1 MIRLSE
7 LQRIHDLLKQYLE
20 EFPEHDQ
27 GDVRVYHAYE
37 LLSAIIR
44 EVERP

>member
-7 LQRIHDLLKQYLE
+7 LLRIRDLLKVYLE
-20 EFPEHDQ
+20 ELPEHSQ

-44 EVERP
+44 KVERP